1 MCNSSFSNGTCSF
14 SERRLSLSSSVSILS
29 TSMLTVCAFA
39 GTSFNA
45 KALLKIFSRYQLWKT
60 KVSLIQLV
68 VVSSIF
74 TAIFCPFE
82 IVCIWLGWYEYEFLI
97 ACGFHHFFKLLADS
111 CTFVTTVMISYER
124 LQKIINRYP
133 IDEYINYKRAIGLC
147 SWLLIIPF
155 SVYFVYEDVID
166 NETLSIFSILCTINT
181 LQTNTPDIISQ
192 IVSSSL
198 FFVSFVFSCT
208 MYFFGIRTLWKQS
221 NSFSDLRE
229 SHLRPTHFNLVDMN
243 RRLSTPVRLNTSINS
258 DALNESNVSGNS
270 RSTSTFSRN
279 SEKEGSCVLMTDAEI
294 HYHTE
299 RLRDKH
305 NATLKS
311 VVDDHSND
319 SKSDEEVDIGSLNP
333 LRHTRR
339 SAGNAWFESDSSI
352 SSRQSFPPRHRSS
365 SLNKGNKLKKKS
377 KRLKKQHSVD
387 SFGAVSMTSE
397 HSNASFISDTGSD
410 YGSRGV
416 SPDGNT
422 KNQMSLDQC
431 QDKISIIFEQ
441 PEYDKESPYLNASK
455 SKLSKS
461 KKCSTKSFGIS
472 ENYND
477 QKYRSQATATYINNT
492 QSLSGSEG
500 VSNTRGKKA
509 LAEKNNSFDNTKLS
523 CTFKEKYKG
532 ARLIQVKSIE
542 DIDDGAF
549 KSDFIIRRKA
559 KSEENLGSSSSIFG
573 DENGAPRPGRIR
585 TRSFDTGTVRQI
597 THDNMIPLTDK
608 GLVEWNNNFHRVSPF
623 RLSSSMINLTTNYSK
638 RIDTRSETANEVF
651 TSNEQ
656 FDCVPAIRI
665 IRPSIQAKH
674 YSPRR
679 CDYVRPR
686 KRPKKK
692 NGNDSVASS
701 EPVQACFSAMSVDS
715 RTQIKTNSKSTINTV
730 KRSLLIMGAFALA
743 YCPSFLVVA
752 MRYLNLITV
761 QALLDWFQIT
771 KSIQYMYFGF
781 VPIIY
786 VYTNKGL
793 LKTLNQIHK
802 G

>member
-1 MCNSSFSNGTCSF
+1 M
-14 SERRLSLSSSVSILS
+14 
-29 TSMLTVCAFA
+29 
-39 GTSFNA
+39 
-45 KALLKIFSRYQLWKT
+45 
-60 KVSLIQLV
+60 
-68 VVSSIF
+68 
-74 TAIFCPFE
+74 
-82 IVCIWLGWYEYEFLI
+82 
-97 ACGFHHFFKLLADS
+97 
-111 CTFVTTVMISYER
+111 
-124 LQKIINRYP
+124 
-133 IDEYINYKRAIGLC
+133 
-147 SWLLIIPF
+147 
-155 SVYFVYEDVID
+155 
-166 NETLSIFSILCTINT
+166 
-181 LQTNTPDIISQ
+181 
-192 IVSSSL
+192 
-198 FFVSFVFSCT
+198 
-208 MYFFGIRTLWKQS
+208 
-221 NSFSDLRE
+221 
-229 SHLRPTHFNLVDMN
+229 
-243 RRLSTPVRLNTSINS
+243 RLNTSINS
-258 DALNESNVSGNS
+258 DALNEINGSGNDS
-270 RSTSTFSRN
+270 STSTFSRN

-294 HYHTE
+294 HYHRE

-305 NATLKS
+305 KATLKS

-319 SKSDEEVDIGSLNP
+319 SKSDEDVDMGSLNP

-352 SSRQSFPPRHRSS
+352 SSKQSFPPIMKHRSS
-365 SLNKGNKLKKKS
+365 SLNKGNKLRKKR

-410 YGSRGV
+410 YGSRGERSPN

-422 KNQMSLDQC
+422 KNQLSLDQC

-441 PEYDKESPYLNASK
+441 PEYDKESPYPNASK

-461 KKCSTKSFGIS
+461 TKCSTKSFGIS

-477 QKYRSQATATYINNT
+477 QKHGSQVTATYINNT
-492 QSLSGSEG
+492 RSLSGSDG
-500 VSNTRGKKA
+500 ISNTRGKKA
-509 LAEKNNSFDNTKLS
+509 FEEKNNSFDNTKIS
-523 CTFKEKYKG
+523 GIFKEKTKE

-542 DIDDGAF
+542 DIADGAF
-549 KSDFIIRRKA
+549 KSDFIIRKKA
-559 KSEENLGSSSSIFG
+559 KSEENLGLSSSTFG
-573 DENGAPRPGRIR
+573 DENGAPRLGRIR
-585 TRSFDTGTVRQI
+585 TRSFDMGTVRQI

-608 GLVEWNNNFHRVSPF
+608 SLVEWNDNFHRVSHF

-638 RIDTRSETANEVF
+638 TIDTKSETDNEVF

-656 FDCVPAIRI
+656 FDGVPAIRI
-665 IRPSIQAKH
+665 IRPSIQAKR

-686 KRPKKK
+686 KKLKKE
-692 NGNDSVASS
+692 NENDSVSS
-701 EPVQACFSAMSVDS
+701 SNPVQARFGAMSVDS
-715 RTQIKTNSKSTINTV
+715 TAQIKSNSKSTINTI

-743 YCPSFLVVA
+743 YCPSFLVVV

-761 QALLDWFQIT
+761 QGLLDWFQIA

-793 LKTLNQIHK
+793 LKTLNQIPK

>member
-1 MCNSSFSNGTCSF
+1 
-14 SERRLSLSSSVSILS
+14 
-29 TSMLTVCAFA
+29 MLTLCAFA

-45 KALLKIFSRYQLWKT
+45 KALLKIFSRCQRWKT
-60 KVSLIQLV
+60 KSSLIQLV
-68 VVSSIF
+68 VVSSIC

-82 IVCIWLGWYEYEFLI
+82 IVCIWLEWYEYEFRI

-111 CTFVTTVMISYER
+111 CIFVTTVMISYER
-124 LQKIINRYP
+124 LKKIINRYP

-155 SVYFVYEDVID
+155 SVYFVYKDVVD
-166 NETLSIFSILCTINT
+166 NETLSIFSILCTVNT
-181 LQTNTPDIISQ
+181 LQTQAPDIISQ

-198 FFVSFVFSCT
+198 FLVSFVFSCT

-229 SHLRPTHFNLVDMN
+229 SHLKQTHLNQVDMN

-258 DALNESNVSGNS
+258 DALNEMSGSGNS
-270 RSTSTFSRN
+270 SSTSTFSRH
-279 SEKEGSCVLMTDAEI
+279 SEKESSCVLLTDAEI
-294 HYHTE
+294 HYHRE

-305 NATLKS
+305 KATLKS
-311 VVDDHSND
+311 VVDEHSND
-319 SKSDEEVDIGSLNP
+319 SKSDDDVDMGSLNP

-339 SAGNAWFESDSSI
+339 SAGNTWFESDSSI
-352 SSRQSFPPRHRSS
+352 SSKQSFPPIKRHRSS
-365 SLNKGNKLKKKS
+365 SLNKGNKR

-397 HSNASFISDTGSD
+397 HSNATFISDTGSD
-410 YGSRGV
+410 YGSCGERSPN

-422 KNQMSLDQC
+422 KNQLSLDQC

-441 PEYDKESPYLNASK
+441 PEYDKESPYHNASK

-472 ENYND
+472 ENYRD
-477 QKYRSQATATYINNT
+477 QKHGSQVTATYINNT
-492 QSLSGSEG
+492 QSLSGSDG
-500 VSNTRGKKA
+500 VSNTHRKKA
-509 LAEKNNSFDNTKLS
+509 FAEKNNSFDNTKIS
-523 CTFKEKYKG
+523 CIFKEKPKG

-542 DIDDGAF
+542 DVADGSF
-549 KSDFIIRRKA
+549 KSNFIIRRKA
-559 KSEENLGSSSSIFG
+559 KSEENLGLSSSIFG
-573 DENGAPRPGRIR
+573 DDTGAPRQVRIR
-585 TRSFDTGTVRQI
+585 TRSFDMRTVRQI

-608 GLVEWNNNFHRVSPF
+608 SLVEWNDNFHRVSPS

-638 RIDTRSETANEVF
+638 RIDTKSETNNEVF

-656 FDCVPAIRI
+656 FDGVPAIRI

-686 KRPKKK
+686 KRLKKK
-692 NGNDSVASS
+692 NENDSVASS
-701 EPVQACFSAMSVDS
+701 DPMQARFGAMSVDS
-715 RTQIKTNSKSTINTV
+715 TAQIKTNSKSTINTI

-743 YCPSFLVVA
+743 YCPSFVVVV

-761 QALLDWFQIT
+761 QGLLDWFQIA

-781 VPIIY
+781 VPLIY

-793 LKTLNQIHK
+793 LKTLNQIPK